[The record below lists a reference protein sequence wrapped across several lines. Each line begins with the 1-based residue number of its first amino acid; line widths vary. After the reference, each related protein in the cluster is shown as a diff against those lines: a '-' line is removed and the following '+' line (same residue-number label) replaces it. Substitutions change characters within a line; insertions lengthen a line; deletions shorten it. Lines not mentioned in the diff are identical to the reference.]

1 MYLAIFVWQDLK
13 TNEFGCEFKLSEN
26 LESIKKFSLEMA
38 KIELEE
44 EFLKEDLINKMDDL
58 GNWSTSF
65 SKVDVYE
72 VDWLHKSDN

>member
-72 VDWLHKSDN
+72 VDWLHKSDD

>member
-13 TNEFGCEFKLSEN
+13 TNEFGCEFKLSKN

-44 EFLKEDLINKMDDL
+44 EFLKEDLINKIDDL

>member
-44 EFLKEDLINKMDDL
+44 EFLKENLINKMDDL

>member
-26 LESIKKFSLEMA
+26 LESIRNFSLEMA

-44 EFLKEDLINKMDDL
+44 QFLKEDLINKMDGL
-58 GNWSTSF
+58 GNWSSSF

-72 VDWLHKSDN
+72 VRLHKSDN

>member
-58 GNWSTSF
+58 GIHIWLNGVRRNF
-65 SKVDVYE
+65 QQRE
-72 VDWLHKSDN
+72 VVHLMR

>member
-72 VDWLHKSDN
+72 VNWLHKSDN